1 MKKPNTRWECQA
13 PERPAP
19 GSRRPARRSIL
30 PATSSR
36 QEGHQQ
42 SPAMCAPGA
51 RRARSDVLSPHPA
64 DQAPVPRQRPRRPR
78 WSLYT
83 AGSRF
88 RRRPIIPS
96 IGARRSGTAI
106 RGSFPGEHGRQAPWS
121 VRPGRGPGPR
131 ARGDSGRNRSRK
143 QTRAASG
150 PSRMMCGHRPE
161 RPGCRVLRNRHSC
174 LVRPPCGTAVT
185 RTTGYTT
192 GKPPPDRFACNGTNF
207 ATTRA
212 RTPEGRCL
220 PARESATE
228 SVAPAGRRSAYRR

>member
-51 RRARSDVLSPHPA
+51 RRARPDVLSPHPA

-143 QTRAASG
+143 QTCAASG
-150 PSRMMCGHRPE
+150 RFRDDG
-161 RPGCRVLRNRHSC
+161 
-174 LVRPPCGTAVT
+174 GT
-185 RTTGYTT
+185 
-192 GKPPPDRFACNGTNF
+192 
-207 ATTRA
+207 
-212 RTPEGRCL
+212 
-220 PARESATE
+220 PAGAPRLQ
-228 SVAPAGRRSAYRR
+228 SVAESPQLFGPAPFRDRRDPHDRVHNGQAAPGSARQQPHQLCHRAGRPSGG